1 MKGTTRRKQSR
12 STVAEKKAASRKSSS
27 KKSSK
32 KKSSSRKAASKKS
45 TSKKSATAKSVGRK
59 DRAVQ
64 PNARKELVRE
74 RLLEKSAELFCTHG
88 YARTSINDI
97 ADSLDLKR
105 SSIYHYF
112 ANKDEILSALFDEE
126 TTRRSNSILELFDV
140 GSLTPTERLV
150 RAVTDGIVMRLKA
163 GSRFLVFDR
172 LEAEVP
178 DELRMRYNRSRRQI
192 LDLYSRMIAD
202 GVKAGEFRDVDVQ
215 MAAFAVI
222 GMSNWT
228 ALWYSP
234 SGNKSPAEI
243 ARILVDIVIHG
254 LGRHEDARHTPRTLS
269 AAIDHL
275 REDVALIERLS
286 ALEDDR
292 R

>member
-1 MKGTTRRKQSR
+1 MTGTTRRKKASAAARQGSG
-12 STVAEKKAASRKSSS
+12 TKKTTTRKTTGRNVRAAP
-27 KKSSK
+27 
-32 KKSSSRKAASKKS
+32 AN
-45 TSKKSATAKSVGRK
+45 
-59 DRAVQ
+59 
-64 PNARKELVRE
+64 PRKELVRE

-112 ANKDEILSALFDEE
+112 ANKEEILSALFDEE
-126 TTRRSNSILELFDV
+126 TTRRSTSILELFDDK
-140 GSLTPTERLV
+140 SLSPTERLV

-178 DELRMRYNRSRRQI
+178 DELRTRYNRSRRQI

-243 ARILVDIVIHG
+243 GRILVDIVIHG

-275 REDVALIERLS
+275 KEDVALIERLS
-286 ALEDDR
+286 ALEDGTR
-292 R
+292 

>member
-1 MKGTTRRKQSR
+1 MAKAPARSRARDGATTTRKKTSR
-12 STVAEKKAASRKSSS
+12 R
-27 KKSSK
+27 
-32 KKSSSRKAASKKS
+32 
-45 TSKKSATAKSVGRK
+45 SA
-59 DRAVQ
+59 

-74 RLLEKSAELFCTHG
+74 RLLEKAAELFCTNG

-105 SSIYHYF
+105 SSVYHYF
-112 ANKDEILSALFDEE
+112 ANKEEMLSALFDEE
-126 TTRRSNSILELFDV
+126 VTRRCNGILELFDTPN
-140 GSLTPTERLV
+140 LTPTERLV
-150 RAVTDGIVMRLKA
+150 RAVNDGIMLRLEA

-178 DELRMRYNRSRRQI
+178 EDLRTRYNRSRRQI
-192 LDLYSRMIAD
+192 LDLYSRLIAD

-215 MAAFAVI
+215 MAAFAVL

-243 ARILVDIVIHG
+243 ADILVDLVIHG
-254 LGRHEDARHTPRTLS
+254 LGHHDDARRTPRTLA
-269 AAIDHL
+269 AAISHL
-275 REDVALIERLS
+275 RDDVAFIERLS
-286 ALEDDR
+286 GFDR
-292 R
+292 ESD

>member
-1 MKGTTRRKQSR
+1 MAGI
-12 STVAEKKAASRKSSS
+12 SRKKTAARKTT
-27 KKSSK
+27 KKVTARRQTSQQAIK
-32 KKSSSRKAASKKS
+32 NPRKA
-45 TSKKSATAKSVGRK
+45 
-59 DRAVQ
+59 
-64 PNARKELVRE
+64 LVRD
-74 RLLEKSAELFCTHG
+74 RLLEKAAELFCSNG

-112 ANKDEILSALFDEE
+112 SNKEEMISALFDEE
-126 TTRRSNSILELFDV
+126 STRRCNSILELLEQQD
-140 GSLTPTERLV
+140 LTPTERLI
-150 RAVTDGIVMRLKA
+150 RAVTEGIVLRLRA

-178 DELRMRYNRSRRQI
+178 EDVRKSYNRSRRQI

-234 SGNKSPAEI
+234 SGSKTPAEI
-243 ARILVDIVIHG
+243 AKILVDIVIHG
-254 LGRHEDARHTPRTLS
+254 LNRHDGSRQTPRTMA
-269 AAIDHL
+269 AAIQTLKD
-275 REDVALIERLS
+275 DVEILERLADFENIS
-286 ALEDDR
+286 N
-292 R
+292 